1 MNSFERIRLILASA
15 SPRRLQLLQQIGHD
29 PLCLPVDVDET
40 PRPGETPAA
49 LVQRLAASKAECC
62 LAHHVNQG
70 ILADA
75 DADRLLV
82 LGADTVI
89 DLDGAVLGKPRNRE
103 DAMQMLAS
111 LADREHAVL
120 SGVCLLQASAPGLKN
135 VQSRDDIC
143 VRTVLRFGVITPEQA
158 QRYWES
164 GEPADK
170 AGAYAIQG
178 YGAGFVAQL
187 SGSYS
192 NVVGLPLYET
202 QALLQGAGLVASQPK

>member
-15 SPRRLQLLQQIGHD
+15 SPRRLQLLRQIGHD

-62 LAHHVNQG
+62 LAQQVKDG
-70 ILADA
+70 DFADTE
-75 DADRLLV
+75 RLLV

-89 DLDGAVLGKPRNRE
+89 DLDGAVLGKPQSRE
-103 DAMQMLAS
+103 DALQMLAS
-111 LADREHAVL
+111 LSGREHAVV
-120 SGVCLLQASAPGLKN
+120 SGVCLLQATGPGLKN
-135 VQSRDDIC
+135 LQARDDIR
-143 VRTVLRFGVITPEQA
+143 VRTMLQFGVITPEQA
-158 QRYWES
+158 ARYWES
-164 GEPADK
+164 GEPVDK

-202 QALLQGAGLVASQPK
+202 QALLQAAGLVASQPK